1 MQHCAKKIWRFK
13 NNELSHVQWIICR
26 WVGDHELS
34 KVRCTPFCVH
44 IFTQEL
50 VLSLNN
56 SLDIETK
63 FCENMELRGL
73 AMVGETF
80 LYKNF

>member
-1 MQHCAKKIWRFK
+1 MGGWP
-13 NNELSHVQWIICR
+13 WIIK
-26 WVGDHELS
+26 GKMHTL
-34 KVRCTPFCVH
+34 CVH
-44 IFTQEL
+44 IFTLEL

-63 FCENMELRGL
+63 ICENMELWGL